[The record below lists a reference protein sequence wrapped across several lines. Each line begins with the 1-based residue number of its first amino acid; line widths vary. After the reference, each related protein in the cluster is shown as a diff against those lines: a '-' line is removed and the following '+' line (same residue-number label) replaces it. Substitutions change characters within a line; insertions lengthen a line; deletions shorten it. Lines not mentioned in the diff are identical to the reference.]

1 VSDTSATD
9 THASGTTAGSA
20 SAAATES
27 VTNASAANAASDAE
41 RLPRPRIRIGA
52 VLWGLVLLAAGGTVL
67 WLASSPTRR
76 ADALHAV
83 LGLDGFGW
91 AFVIVV
97 TLGATITLLALAAVI
112 RRLQRR

>member
-1 VSDTSATD
+1 MSDPSPTD
-9 THASGTTAGSA
+9 TPASGTAVGSA
-20 SAAATES
+20 SAAATEP
-27 VTNASAANAASDAE
+27 VTSASPASDAE

-76 ADALHAV
+76 ADTLDAV

>member
-1 VSDTSATD
+1 V
-9 THASGTTAGSA
+9 TTA
-20 SAAATES
+20 SAAAPAS
-27 VTNASAANAASDAE
+27 DAAAASAPAASAATASDASDAE

-76 ADALHAV
+76 ADTLDAV

-97 TLGATITLLALAAVI
+97 TLGATITLLALAAII
-112 RRLQRR
+112 RRLQHH